1 MAENTRDQ
9 DTSAEDLKGR
19 LKEAVG
25 AVTGADSVARE
36 GQAQQGKA
44 SKEDEARRKE
54 QEAEQARAQ
63 AERKSAQEK

>member
-1 MAENTRDQ
+1 MAENTRND
-9 DTSAEDLKGR
+9 DTKAEDVKGR
-19 LKEAVG
+19 VKEAVG

-44 SKEDEARRKE
+44 DAEDTARQKEEEAR
-54 QEAEQARAQ
+54 QARNE

>member
-1 MAENTRDQ
+1 MAENTRHD
-9 DTSAEDLKGR
+9 DTAAEDLKGR
-19 LKEAVG
+19 VKEAVG

-44 SKEDEARRKE
+44 SAEDEARQKE
-54 QEAEQARAQ
+54 EEARRARDE